1 VRTVRHAHRKFRG
14 AALLLVLLACAG
26 TSHVDRS
33 ERLLASGDARE
44 ALDVLLP
51 QAEVRRRDPAWQ
63 RQLALA
69 AAAAGEERIAAA
81 ALRRAERISRRDSVR
96 VQPLRRALW
105 RERFADV
112 AALLETATPVAPED
126 LSGALGRLDRAAQI
140 DSSRAPVWAARGEI
154 LMRLGRPEPADS
166 AFARA
171 ESALAGDP
179 EAVGDVVGALV
190 RTSEACA
197 ARSDLDM
204 AIAHARW
211 AERIDSTDVRALYDL
226 GVHTYRLADRTA
238 DRSAFETAA
247 GYFQRV
253 IERLPDDTDA
263 RYNLTLTRL
272 KLGQLEAARA
282 AAERFVARDLLSA
295 RAHRLVAQVA
305 LAMNDRDAATA
316 HVASMRAL
324 DGEEAEVPDAYPNV
338 SEVAGH
344 AGRKHFVMEGAPDHV
359 RRYTE
364 SDGRAV
370 EVWFYVNSARIRVF
384 RDGRLIAGRDLVVR
398 AE

>member
-1 VRTVRHAHRKFRG
+1 
-14 AALLLVLLACAG
+14 LLA
-26 TSHVDRS
+26 T
-33 ERLLASGDARE
+33 GDARA
-44 ALDVLLP
+44 ALEVLLP

-105 RERFADV
+105 LERFAEV
-112 AALLETATPVAPED
+112 AALLQAGTPIAPEA
-126 LSGALGRLDRAAQI
+126 LSRGLERLDRAARI
-140 DSSRAPVWAARGEI
+140 DSTRASIWGARGEVLI
-154 LMRLGRPEPADS
+154 RLGRLEPAGS

-171 ESALAGDP
+171 ESSLVQDP

-190 RTSEACA
+190 RASEACA
-197 ARSDLDM
+197 ARSDLEA
-204 AIAHARW
+204 AIAYGRW

-226 GVHTYRLADRTA
+226 GVHTYRLADRA
-238 DRSAFETAA
+238 GDLSDFERAA

-272 KLGQLEAARA
+272 KLGQLEAARE
-282 AAERFVARDLLSA
+282 AAERFAARDLLSA

-324 DGEEAEVPDAYPNV
+324 DGEEAEVPDGYPQV
-338 SEVAGH
+338 SDIAGH

-370 EVWFYVNSARIRVF
+370 EVWFHVNAARIRVF
-384 RDGRLIAGRDLVVR
+384 RDGRLIAGRDLTAR
-398 AE
+398 TE